1 MNPMKQCARTII
13 RRLAARAPWGVRAA
27 MLEGCI
33 DRVGVEG
40 LSTRLLRRLKIVEIA
55 ANGDCGVMASG
66 CNDQVVLL
74 EYAANGTFAPT
85 VVQAALN
92 FFGDGPGT
100 YMDVGANIGL
110 TTIPIARNQKI
121 RCLAFEPEPMNFGHL
136 KRNCARNADGAAI
149 EFHQV
154 ALFDSH
160 STMSLSLSDDN
171 LGDHRL
177 TREAVSD
184 RRTVQVPAVPLDD
197 YFDRIAGPL
206 AVKVDTQ
213 GAEPFV
219 VAGGRKVLARAGL
232 LSMEFCPYLM
242 RRMGGDPTVV
252 VDLAATF
259 DRVAIMGAGVADAPH
274 YVAPTEARSVL
285 EHKLR
290 TAAESDGDYLDIL
303 AIRGTTSQ
311 TVAGHSI

>member
-1 MNPMKQCARTII
+1 MNPMKELARTVI
-13 RRLAARAPWGVRAA
+13 RRVTARAPWGIREA
-27 MLEGCI
+27 MLEGYM

-40 LSTRLLRRLKIVEIA
+40 LSTRLLHRLKIVEIA

-85 VVQAALN
+85 VVRAVLD
-92 FFGDGPGT
+92 FFADGPGT

-110 TTIPIARNQKI
+110 TTIPIARNGKI

-149 EFHQV
+149 KSHQV
-154 ALFDSH
+154 ALFNSH

-171 LGDHRL
+171 MGDHRL
-177 TREAVSD
+177 TQQAVSD
-184 RRTVQVPAVPLDD
+184 RRTVQVAAVPLDD
-197 YFDRIAGPL
+197 YLDRIAGKL

-232 LSMEFCPYLM
+232 LAMEFCPYLM
-242 RRMGGDPTVV
+242 RRMGGDPSVV

-259 DRVAIMGAGVADAPH
+259 DRVAIMRAGAAEAPQ
-274 YVAPTEARSVL
+274 YVDPTEARSVL

-303 AIRGTTSQ
+303 AIRGTASPNGP
-311 TVAGHSI
+311 VRG